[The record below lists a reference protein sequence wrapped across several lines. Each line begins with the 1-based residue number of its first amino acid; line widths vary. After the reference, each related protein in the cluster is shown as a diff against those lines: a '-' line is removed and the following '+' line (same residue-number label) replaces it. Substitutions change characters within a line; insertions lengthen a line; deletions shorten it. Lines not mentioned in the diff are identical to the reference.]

1 MKTTQLTNIKQIEVT
16 QASEPGLVSD
26 TDVLIRVGVV
36 GVCGS
41 DIHYYEWGRIGDQVI
56 DFPFTIGHE
65 FAGTVEQVGWRVARV
80 KPGDRIAVDPSVACG
95 HCDQCQQGRPH
106 TCRNNKFLGSPG
118 QLSGSLT
125 EKIVMPEEN
134 CFRLPENLTLEEGAL
149 SEPLSIGLYAVKQS
163 GLQKGMNI
171 GILGYGPIGMSVY
184 LSAEAYGMGKAYV
197 SDKLESR
204 LEMARREGA
213 AATANPDREDVVGQF
228 NGAEPTQ
235 LDVVYEC
242 CGDQQALDQA
252 IDLVKPGGKILIV
265 GIPPMDTWSFDVNK
279 GRRKEVT
286 LINVRRQNGTVQETL
301 ELMASG
307 RIQARSMVTHRFTL
321 DQTPEAFDLVANYR
335 DGVMKAM
342 VQAASTST

>member
-1 MKTTQLTNIKQIEVT
+1 MKTTRLTDIRKIELG
-16 QASEPGLVSD
+16 QATEPGVISD

-65 FAGTVEQVGWRVARV
+65 FAGTVEKTGGGVTRV

-95 HCDQCQQGRPH
+95 QCDQCQQGRPH
-106 TCRNNKFLGSPG
+106 TCRNNKFLGCPG

-134 CFRLPENLTLEEGAL
+134 CFPLPNDLTLEEGAL

-163 GLQKGMNI
+163 QLQKGMNI
-171 GILGYGPIGMSVY
+171 GILGYGPIGMSVH
-184 LSAEAYGMGKAYV
+184 LAAQAYGVGKAYV
-197 SDKLESR
+197 SDKLEPR
-204 LEMARREGA
+204 LEMARKEGA
-213 AATANPDREDVVGQF
+213 TATANPEREDVVGRF
-228 NGAEPTQ
+228 NEAEPSQ

-242 CGDQQALDQA
+242 CGDQEALDQA
-252 IDLVKPGGKILIV
+252 IDLVKPGGSILIV
-265 GIPPMDTWSFDVNK
+265 GIPPMDRWGFDVNK
-279 GRRKEVT
+279 GRRKEVS

-301 ELMASG
+301 DLMASG
-307 RIQARSMVTHRFTL
+307 RIQAQSMVTHRFTL
-321 DQTPEAFDLVANYR
+321 DQTPEAFELVANYR

-342 VQAASTST
+342 VQNHQ